1 MKPISTAVVALA
13 LFSLQPAA
21 SAQVPPAYM
30 TVDAVQFNGSQLTV
44 TGLVQGDAA
53 PSTHTISYSFGE
65 PARTSALEYCQKL
78 LLLALAKPGQYV
90 VQAGPNLC
98 KLALATP

>member
-1 MKPISTAVVALA
+1 MKPISTAAVALA

-21 SAQVPPAYM
+21 TAQVPPAYM
-30 TVDAVQFNGSQLTV
+30 TVDAVRFNGYELAV
-44 TGLVQGDAA
+44 TGLVQGDSA
-53 PSTHTISYSFGE
+53 PSTRTISYSFAE
-65 PARTSALEYCQKL
+65 PARTAALEYCQKL
-78 LLLALAKPGQYV
+78 LLLALAKPGQYL